1 MSNRLGLKFTSVR
14 QSVSAVE
21 WAARVDLA
29 ACFRLADRYGM
40 SDMIYTHITARAPN
54 NPEHFLLNL
63 HGMLFEEMT
72 ASSFMKVD
80 LAGDIVSKPAVDH
93 GYGLHM
99 AAFVIHSAIYKAR
112 PDVTAVMHTHTV
124 AGMAVSSLKC
134 GLLPLTQTS
143 HRFYPRVAYHDFTGP
158 ERDPGE
164 RAKLAEHLGDHNVMV
179 LSNHGL
185 LAVGPSIPETFN
197 RMYGLER
204 SCQAQ
209 LAAMACN
216 TELNVLPR
224 AIVDK
229 SVAMYAPGAVRPY
242 GLLEWP
248 ALLRLLDRKDPSYR
262 E

>member
-1 MSNRLGLKFTSVR
+1 MSDRVGPKFASVR
-14 QSVSAVE
+14 QSVSAAE
-21 WAARVDLA
+21 WDARINLA
-29 ACFRLADRYGM
+29 ACFRLADHYGM
-40 SDMIYTHITARAPN
+40 SDMIYTHITARAPDH
-54 NPEHFLLNL
+54 PGHFLVNL

-80 LAGDIVSKPAVDH
+80 LAGNIVAKPEVDH
-93 GYGLHM
+93 GYGLHT
-99 AAFVIHSAIYKAR
+99 AAFVIHSAIYRAR
-112 PDVTAVMHTHTV
+112 PDVIAVMHTHTV
-124 AGMAVSSLKC
+124 AGMALSSLKC
-134 GLLPLTQTS
+134 GLLPMTQTS

-158 ERDPGE
+158 ERDAGE
-164 RAKLAEHLGDHNVMV
+164 RERLAQDLGDYNVMV
-179 LSNHGL
+179 LRNHGL
-185 LAVGPSIPETFN
+185 LTVGPTVPEAFN

-216 TELNVLPR
+216 TELNVLPQS
-224 AIVDK
+224 VVEK

-242 GLLEWP
+242 GVLEWP

>member
-1 MSNRLGLKFTSVR
+1 MSDRQGLKFASVR
-14 QSVSAVE
+14 PSVSAAE
-21 WAARVDLA
+21 WEARVNLA
-29 ACFRLADRYGM
+29 ACFRLADHYGM
-40 SDMIYTHITARAPN
+40 SDMIYTHITARAPD

-63 HGMLFEEMT
+63 HGLLFDEMT
-72 ASSFMKVD
+72 ASSFMRVD
-80 LAGDIVSKPAVDH
+80 LKGNILTRPDADH
-93 GYGLHM
+93 GYGLHT
-99 AAFVIHSAIYKAR
+99 AAFVIHSAIYAAR
-112 PDVTAVMHTHTV
+112 PDVMAVMHTHSI

-143 HRFYPRVAYHDFTGP
+143 HRFYARVAYHDFNGP
-158 ERDPGE
+158 ERDPSE
-164 RAKLAEHLGDHNVMV
+164 RAKLAEHLGEKDVMV
-179 LSNHGL
+179 LRNHGL
-185 LAVGPSIPETFN
+185 LTVGPSIPETFN

-216 TELNVLPR
+216 TELNTLSDTVV
-224 AIVDK
+224 AK
-229 SVAMYAPGAVRPY
+229 STAMYAPGAVRPY

>member
-1 MSNRLGLKFTSVR
+1 MSDRLKFASVR
-14 QSVSAVE
+14 QSVSAAE
-21 WAARVDLA
+21 WDVRVNLA

-40 SDMIYTHITARAPN
+40 SDMIYTHITARSPDH
-54 NPEHFLLNL
+54 PGHFLVNL

-80 LAGDIVSKPAVDH
+80 LAGKIVAKPEIDH
-93 GYGLHM
+93 GYGLHTP
-99 AAFVIHSAIYKAR
+99 AFVIHSAIYKAR
-112 PDVTAVMHTHTV
+112 PDVMAVMHTHTV
-124 AGMAVSSLKC
+124 AGMALSSLKC
-134 GLLPLTQTS
+134 GLLPMTQTS

-164 RAKLAEHLGDHNVMV
+164 RDKLARDLGEHNVMI
-179 LSNHGL
+179 LRNHGL
-185 LAVGPSIPETFN
+185 LTLGPSIAEAFN

-216 TELNVLPR
+216 TEINVLPSSV
-224 AIVDK
+224 VDK

-248 ALLRLLDRKDPSYR
+248 ALLRQLDRKDPSYR

>member
-1 MSNRLGLKFTSVR
+1 MSDRRGLNFSSVR
-14 QSVSAVE
+14 QTVSDAE
-21 WAARVDLA
+21 WDARVNLA
-29 ACFRLADRYGM
+29 ACFRLADHYGM
-40 SDMIYTHITARAPN
+40 SDMIYTHITARAPD
-54 NPEHFLLNL
+54 NPGHFLLNL
-63 HGMLFEEMT
+63 HGMLFDEMT

-80 LAGDIVSKPAVDH
+80 LAGSIVSKPEVDH

-112 PDVTAVMHTHTV
+112 PDVMAVMHTHTM
-124 AGMAVSSLKC
+124 AGMALSSLKC

-164 RAKLAEHLGDHNVMV
+164 RDKLAAHLGGYNVMV
-179 LSNHGL
+179 LRNHGL
-185 LAVGPSIPETFN
+185 LTVGASIPETFN

-216 TELNVLPR
+216 TELNVLPQ

-242 GLLEWP
+242 GLLEWR